1 MRQGVNGQ
9 RMGGAQA
16 DRKTIAKTIVNRGDF
31 MLPSKALIA
40 NITQLHSDSCSHP
53 PPSIEYHAPMPRSGT
68 LGNPQPYTPF
78 GVFAGLPFWGG
89 GMTLLAAAP
98 GIGKTSWLL
107 RMLFESA
114 ASRIPS
120 AIGCY
125 EHTPEELRYRLFL
138 QTEAMIV
145 GPHSES
151 VREKVEAELARASE
165 AVLLSL
171 NYQEDTVRALEDML
185 IHDYAFPVQGPALIA
200 VDYLNRVPVVGLTG
214 MVNNEEGRS
223 GEAAAALRAM
233 ARHHGWA
240 VIAAAA
246 LKSEHFKDGDDLSAL
261 LGDERVPYEADR
273 VLVVQRKGSVRECGC
288 VPLEVITLKDRTG
301 PTRRFPIQFWGEC
314 FYPALEEE
322 FHKHEVIVLS

>member
-1 MRQGVNGQ
+1 
-9 RMGGAQA
+9 
-16 DRKTIAKTIVNRGDF
+16 
-31 MLPSKALIA
+31 
-40 NITQLHSDSCSHP
+40 
-53 PPSIEYHAPMPRSGT
+53 MPRSGT

-78 GVFAGLPFWGG
+78 GVFAGLSLWSGG
-89 GMTLLAAAP
+89 LTLLAAAP

-114 ASRIPS
+114 SAHIPS

-138 QTEAMIV
+138 QTEAMTG
-145 GPHSES
+145 GPHQQ
-151 VREKVEAELARASE
+151 VPQEKVESALARASE

-171 NYQEDTVRALEDML
+171 NSQEDTVRALEDML
-185 IHDYAFPVQGPALIA
+185 IHDYAFPIKGPALIA

-214 MVNNEEGRS
+214 MMNEEGRS
-223 GEAAAALRAM
+223 GEAAAALRVM

-246 LKSEHFKDGDDLSAL
+246 LKSECFNDGDDLSAL

-273 VLVVQRKGSVRECGC
+273 VLVVQRKGEVRECGC

-301 PTRRFPIQFWGEC
+301 PPRRFPMQFWGER
-314 FYPALEEE
+314 FYPALEAE
-322 FHKHEVIVLS
+322 FEKHDPVVLS

>member
-1 MRQGVNGQ
+1 
-9 RMGGAQA
+9 
-16 DRKTIAKTIVNRGDF
+16 
-31 MLPSKALIA
+31 
-40 NITQLHSDSCSHP
+40 
-53 PPSIEYHAPMPRSGT
+53 MPRSGT
-68 LGNPQPYTPF
+68 LGNPQPYIPL

-89 GMTLLAAAP
+89 GLTLLAAAP

-114 ASRIPS
+114 SFHIPS

-138 QTEAMIV
+138 QVEAMTS
-145 GPHSES
+145 GPHTQASQ
-151 VREKVEAELARASE
+151 EKVETALACSSE

-171 NYQEDTVRALEDML
+171 NSQEDTVRALEDIL
-185 IHDYAFPVQGPALIA
+185 INDYGFPVNGPALLA

-214 MVNNEEGRS
+214 MMNEEGRS
-223 GEAAAALRAM
+223 GEAAAALRTM

-246 LKSEHFKDGDDLSAL
+246 LKSENFKDGDDLSAL

-273 VLVVQRKGSVRECGC
+273 ILVVQRSGEVLQCGC
-288 VPLEVITLKDRTG
+288 APLKVITLKDRTG
-301 PTRRFPIQFWGEC
+301 PPRRFPMQFWGER

-322 FHKHEVIVLS
+322 FHKHNPMALS